1 MRRRARAT
9 GEWDRGG
16 ALRYRAR
23 RSNEVVAMSS
33 NVLKAV
39 KSTIQDYASMEP
51 GELVSRLR
59 DPELIKRMKKFGV
72 NDAQIHRTI
81 LILKEHKPNS
91 KEFTAYLNSK
101 LV

>member
-1 MRRRARAT
+1 
-9 GEWDRGG
+9 
-16 ALRYRAR
+16 
-23 RSNEVVAMSS
+23 MSS

-39 KSTIQDYASMEP
+39 KSAIQDFASMEP

-59 DPELIKRMKKFGV
+59 DPELIKRLKKFGV
-72 NDAQIHRTI
+72 NDAQIHRVI

-91 KEFTAYLNSK
+91 KEFSAYLNSK

>member
-1 MRRRARAT
+1 
-9 GEWDRGG
+9 
-16 ALRYRAR
+16 
-23 RSNEVVAMSS
+23 MSS

-39 KSTIQDYASMEP
+39 KGAIQDFATMEP

-72 NDAQIHRTI
+72 NDAQIHRVI
-81 LILKEHKPNS
+81 LILKEHKPS
-91 KEFTAYLNSK
+91 SREFTAYLNSK

>member
-1 MRRRARAT
+1 
-9 GEWDRGG
+9 
-16 ALRYRAR
+16 
-23 RSNEVVAMSS
+23 MSS

-39 KSTIQDYASMEP
+39 KSAIHDFASMEP

-72 NDAQIHRTI
+72 NDAQIHRVI
-81 LILKEHKPNS
+81 LILKEHKPSS
-91 KEFTAYLNSK
+91 KEFSAYLNSK

>member
-1 MRRRARAT
+1 
-9 GEWDRGG
+9 
-16 ALRYRAR
+16 
-23 RSNEVVAMSS
+23 MSS

-39 KSTIQDYASMEP
+39 KSAIQDFASMEP
-51 GELVSRLR
+51 QELVSRLR

-72 NDAQIHRTI
+72 NDAQIHRVI

-91 KEFTAYLNSK
+91 KEFQAYLNSN

>member
-1 MRRRARAT
+1 VRDT
-9 GEWDRGG
+9 PD
-16 ALRYRAR
+16 ALRYLPTH
-23 RSNEVVAMSS
+23 SIEGFAMSG

-39 KSTIQDYASMEP
+39 KSTIQDFASMEP

-59 DPELIKRMKKFGV
+59 NPELMRKMKKFGV
-72 NDAQIHRTI
+72 NDAQIHRII

-91 KEFTAYLNSK
+91 KEFAAYLNSK

>member
-1 MRRRARAT
+1 
-9 GEWDRGG
+9 
-16 ALRYRAR
+16 
-23 RSNEVVAMSS
+23 MSG

-39 KSTIQDYASMEP
+39 KSTIQDFAQMEP

-59 DPELIKRMKKFGV
+59 DPELMRKMKKFGV
-72 NDAQIHRTI
+72 NDAQIHRVI

-91 KEFTAYLNSK
+91 KEFAAYLNSK